1 MKITLN
7 ADKNHVNKIRKM
19 LKANN
24 GYCPCVLIKDE
35 TTKCMCK
42 EFVEEIEEG
51 PCHCG
56 LYIKTRD

>member
-7 ADKNHVNKIRKM
+7 PDKDHVNKIREK
-19 LKANN
+19 LKAND
-24 GYCPCVLIKDE
+24 GYCPCVLIKDA

-42 EFVEEIEEG
+42 DFIEDTEEG

-56 LYIKTRD
+56 LYIKTKD